1 MRSSS
6 PLLSY
11 QQVLDTRQCPLSERE
26 VTVLLV
32 QLLNEIS
39 RLHTKGYIHGN
50 LSLDHL
56 WRDVEGELY
65 MHPAAEF
72 RLGWT
77 ARDDVRSLAQITICL
92 LTNQPFQSDWQAYA
106 TIRKP
111 LAQVLAA
118 SLNFTAECPIRDAT
132 DLLQALHRINSPQ
145 PLSPIPAA
153 PPRRSHWLNTLGMV
167 AKSVCV
173 WTLKLSL
180 GALVLGTAGWLA
192 YEHFR
197 DFLPDPPRRVIET
210 TPQESP
216 TLEPVRSP
224 DQKLILPRAP
234 TPDLTLSSLFG
245 LGAR

>member
-26 VTVLLV
+26 VTVLLT
-32 QLLNEIS
+32 QLLTEIS
-39 RLHTKGYIHGN
+39 RLHAKGHIHGN
-50 LSLDHL
+50 LSLEHL

-77 ARDDVRSLAQITICL
+77 ARDDVRSIAQMAIRL
-92 LTNQPFQSDWQAYA
+92 LTNQPFHTDWQGYA

-132 DLLQALHRINSPQ
+132 DLLQSLQRINCPQ
-145 PLSPIPAA
+145 PLPPVSAA
-153 PPRRSHWLNTLGMV
+153 PPRRSHWFHSSGLMIKT
-167 AKSVCV
+167 VCI

-180 GALVLGTAGWLA
+180 GGLVLGTAAWMA

-197 DFLPDPPRRVIET
+197 DFLPDPPRKPIEA
-210 TPQESP
+210 TPQGSP

-224 DQKLILPRAP
+224 TPKLTPPDDSTIDQNPY
-234 TPDLTLSSLFG
+234 
-245 LGAR
+245 

>member
-11 QQVLDTRQCPLSERE
+11 QQVLDTRQCPLSEQE
-26 VTVLLV
+26 VTVLLAH
-32 QLLNEIS
+32 LLTEIS
-39 RLHTKGYIHGN
+39 RLHSKGYIHGN

-77 ARDDVRSLAQITICL
+77 ARDDVRSIAQMTIYL
-92 LTNQPFQSDWQAYA
+92 LTNQPFQADWQTHA

-111 LAQVLAA
+111 LAQILEA
-118 SLNFTAECPIRDAT
+118 SLNFTADCPIREAT
-132 DLLQALHRINSPQ
+132 DFLQALQRINSPQ
-145 PLSPIPAA
+145 PLPPLSAA
-153 PPRRSHWLNTLGMV
+153 SPRRSHWLKVLGQFV
-167 AKSVCV
+167 KGVCV

-180 GALVLGTAGWLA
+180 SALILATACWMA

-197 DFLPDPPRRVIET
+197 DFLPDPPRKVIE
-210 TPQESP
+210 PSPKESP
-216 TLEPVRSP
+216 TSEPTRSP
-224 DQKLILPRAP
+224 TRKLLP
-234 TPDLTLSSLFG
+234 S
-245 LGAR
+245 

>member
-26 VTVLLV
+26 VTVLLT
-32 QLLNEIS
+32 QLLTEIS
-39 RLHTKGYIHGN
+39 RLHSKGHIHGN
-50 LSLDHL
+50 LSLEHL

-77 ARDDVRSLAQITICL
+77 ARDDVRSIAQMTICL
-92 LTNQPFQSDWQAYA
+92 LTNQPFHTDWQAHA

-111 LAQVLAA
+111 LAQMLAA
-118 SLNFTAECPIRDAT
+118 SLNFTADCPIREAT
-132 DLLQALHRINSPQ
+132 DFLQALQRINSSHRLPA
-145 PLSPIPAA
+145 IPVAS
-153 PPRRSHWLNTLGMV
+153 PRRSHWLNTPGMI

-180 GALVLGTAGWLA
+180 SALVLGTAGWLA

-197 DFLPDPPRRVIET
+197 DFLPDPPRRVIEPS
-210 TPQESP
+210 PQESP
-216 TLEPVRSP
+216 TSEPARSP
-224 DQKLILPRAP
+224 TQKLTLPNEP
-234 TPDLTLSSLFG
+234 TSDLLRS
-245 LGAR
+245 

>member
-26 VTVLLV
+26 VMVLLT
-32 QLLNEIS
+32 QLLTEIS
-39 RLHTKGYIHGN
+39 RLHIKGYIHGN

-77 ARDDVRSLAQITICL
+77 ARDDVRSIAQMTICL
-92 LTNQPFQSDWQAYA
+92 LTNQPFHTDWQAYA
-106 TIRKP
+106 TVRKP

-118 SLNFTAECPIRDAT
+118 SLNFTADCPIRDAA
-132 DLLQALHRINSPQ
+132 DFLKALHRINSPQ
-145 PLSPIPAA
+145 PLPAA
-153 PPRRSHWLNTLGMV
+153 SAAPSGRSHWLQIPGMIV
-167 AKSVCV
+167 KSVCV
-173 WTLKLSL
+173 WTLKISL
-180 GALVLGTAGWLA
+180 GALVLGTAGWMA

-197 DFLPDPPRRVIET
+197 DFLPDPPRRPIEA

-216 TLEPVRSP
+216 PSEPAQSP
-224 DQKLILPRAP
+224 DQKLIPLP
-234 TPDLTLSSLFG
+234 TPDLTL
-245 LGAR
+245 RYD

>member
-26 VTVLLV
+26 VTVLLA

-39 RLHTKGYIHGN
+39 RLHGKGHIHGN
-50 LSLDHL
+50 LSLDNL

-77 ARDDVRSLAQITICL
+77 ARDDVRSIAQMTICL
-92 LTNQPFQSDWQAYA
+92 LTNQPFHADWQAYA

-111 LAQVLAA
+111 LAQMLAA
-118 SLNFTAECPIRDAT
+118 SLNFTADYPIREAA

-145 PLSPIPAA
+145 PLPPISAA
-153 PPRRSHWLNTLGMV
+153 PPRRSHWLKVPGMI

-197 DFLPDPPRRVIET
+197 DFLPDPPRRVIEPS
-210 TPQESP
+210 PQESP
-216 TLEPVRSP
+216 ALKPTRSP
-224 DQKLILPRAP
+224 TQKLTPPNEP
-234 TPDLTLSSLFG
+234 TSDLLRS
-245 LGAR
+245 

>member
-26 VTVLLV
+26 VMVLLA

-39 RLHTKGYIHGN
+39 RLHTKGHIHGN

-77 ARDDVRSLAQITICL
+77 ARDDVRSIAQMTICL
-92 LTNQPFQSDWQAYA
+92 LTNKPFHTDWQAYA

-118 SLNFTAECPIRDAT
+118 SLNFTADDPIREAT

-145 PLSPIPAA
+145 PLSLIPAA
-153 PPRRSHWLNTLGMV
+153 PLRRSHWLEIPGMV

-216 TLEPVRSP
+216 ALEPVRSP
-224 DQKLILPRAP
+224 DQKLILP
-234 TPDLTLSSLFG
+234 PDLKLIPHYYLD
-245 LGAR
+245 